1 MVNRTLR
8 AVGVTIAILA
18 LGMFQGPKPAVAGS
32 ATASLSVTASITQN
46 CIIAT
51 GTLPFGAYDPVVANR
66 TAALN
71 ASTTMAVTCTKG
83 ATGITMGLGASANT
97 ANCPSPAGQRC
108 LASGSNYL
116 NYNLYASNPNPTPG
130 TVWTTAISESVTG
143 GITTPTNVTI
153 YGQIPAGQDVAVGAS
168 YTDTVVATVN
178 Y

>member
-32 ATASLSVTASITQN
+32 TTANLTVSASITQN

-51 GTLPFGAYDPVVANR
+51 GTLAFGAYDPVVTNR
-66 TAALN
+66 STALT

-83 ATGITMGLGASANT
+83 ATGVTMGLGASANT
-97 ANCPSPAGQRC
+97 ANCPTPAGQRC

-116 NYNLYASNPNPTPG
+116 NYNLYPTNTYG
-130 TVWTTAISESVTG
+130 TVWTTALSESVTG

-153 YGQIPAGQDVAVGAS
+153 YGQIPAGQDVAVGTS